1 MDKDIHLTEDVEKDK
16 MIKDLKRE
24 NKYLKEEMQYLKETM
39 DKVLGHTFTKSMLD
53 KAQLEYAIQET
64 NKILEKRDWSDLNSD
79 ND

>member
-1 MDKDIHLTEDVEKDK
+1 MTEQEKQ
-16 MIKDLKRE
+16 IKDLKRE
-24 NKYLKEEMQYLKETM
+24 NKYIKGEMEYLKSTM

-53 KAQLEYAIQET
+53 KAKLEYAIQET